1 MVTGVEIL
9 SDLQDF
15 YSDASMLN
23 EFKEKA
29 SQIEFR
35 RFLRAASKTQ
45 ALRHIIIPPPFGL
58 VTETTS
64 GTLPKPPTA
73 STMPTWEVP
82 APPMVSTYSELEE
95 EEKKLRD
102 EIEALK
108 KSKLSA
114 TALRIEKL
122 KQEKAEIELDELTAH
137 RSRTELERTH
147 AEELKKI
154 KNRKSLIDSKIFEI
168 FVLL

>member
-15 YSDASMLN
+15 YSDANMLN
-23 EFKEKA
+23 ELKGKA

-35 RFLRAASKTQ
+35 RFLRAASRTA

-58 VTETTS
+58 VTETLNS
-64 GTLPKPPTA
+64 TLPKPPTA
-73 STMPTWEVP
+73 STMSWRAVPP
-82 APPMVSTYSELEE
+82 APPTMVSTYSKLEE
-95 EEKKLRD
+95 EARKLRD
-102 EIEALK
+102 DLEAMK

-114 TALRIEKL
+114 TAMRIEKL
-122 KQEKAEIELDELTAH
+122 KEEKAKIELEELTAH
-137 RSRTELERTH
+137 KARSELERSH

-154 KNRKSLIDSKIFEI
+154 KNRKSLIDSK
-168 FVLL
+168 LC